1 MDRRTFINVNSLGIA
16 GASMA
21 SQEAFGADAKLGTV
35 RENSRDIP
43 VFDSADIVVLGGG
56 PSGCAAA
63 IAAGRLGMDVL
74 LVERYGY
81 LGGMATGALVIGY
94 FEYDKGMHGIVG
106 EFGKRIVAD
115 GGRIVE
121 TNRVIKHEPF
131 FNPEMFK
138 IMCLDM
144 VRQANVRLLF
154 HSWAVGAIVTD
165 DMIDAVI
172 FESKSGRQAI
182 KAKMIVDCTGDADT
196 AEWSDVPHENTTE
209 SNGLALDFIYRDVDF
224 DKFRHF
230 VTYFPDEWQK
240 IKSQLNKENI
250 GWNPWY
256 IGWNDQAWFNSTYKG
271 NPTNVKDLTDCELKI
286 RPMIV
291 KHWEFYKKHVP
302 GFEVATISQTAHQIG
317 CRISR
322 RITGEHVLTMDDL
335 NRGTF
340 KDTIGKI
347 CPLKEGNL
355 LDVPYRSLVP
365 KKIDNILY
373 GGRCISTT
381 VDVMQ
386 RIRGMSGCIV
396 TGQAAGVAGALSLQQ
411 GVVPR
416 ELDVSLL
423 QKTLRGQGVT
433 I

>member
-21 SQEAFGADAKLGTV
+21 SKKVYGAEIGQGTV
-35 RENSRDIP
+35 RESARNIP
-43 VFDSADIVVLGGG
+43 VYETADIVVLGGG
-56 PSGCAAA
+56 PAGCAAA
-63 IAAGRLGMDVL
+63 IAAGRLGLDVL

-94 FEYDKGMHGIVG
+94 FEYDKGMFGIVS
-106 EFGKRIVAD
+106 EFAERIIAD

-144 VRQANVRLLF
+144 VMQANVRMLF
-154 HSWAVGAIVTD
+154 HSWAAGVVIKN

-172 FESKSGRQAI
+172 FESKSGRRAI
-182 KAKMIVDCTGDADT
+182 KAKMIIDCTGDADT
-196 AEWSDVPHENTTE
+196 AEWAGIPHENTTE
-209 SNGLALDFIYRDVDF
+209 SNGLALDFIYGNVDF
-224 DKFRHF
+224 DKYRHF
-230 VTYFPDEWQK
+230 VTYFPEEWRK
-240 IKSQLNKENI
+240 IKEKLNKENI

-256 IGWNDQAWFNSTYKG
+256 IGWNDQAWFNSTFKG
-271 NPTNVKDLTDCELKI
+271 NPTNVKDLTDCEIEI
-286 RPMIV
+286 RQKIV

-302 GFEVATISQTAHQIG
+302 GFEVASISQTAHQIG

-335 NRGTF
+335 KRGTF
-340 KDTIGKI
+340 NDTIGKI
-347 CPLKEGNL
+347 CPLKEGEL
-355 LDVPYRSLVP
+355 LDVPYRSIVP
-365 KKIDNILY
+365 KKINNALY
-373 GGRCISTT
+373 AGRCISAT
-381 VDVMQ
+381 VDVIQ

-396 TGQAAGVAGALSLQQ
+396 SGQAAGVAGALALKQ

-416 ELDVSLL
+416 KLDVNLL
-423 QKTLRGQGVT
+423 QKTLRSQGVA